1 MAMNRHFE
9 IAAKSV
15 MFSAG
20 PDKKPDAPVDKDR
33 IFG

>member
-1 MAMNRHFE
+1 MNRHFE

-15 MFSAG
+15 MFSTG
-20 PDKKPDAPVDKDR
+20 PEKKPDAIADKDR